1 MCLRLYL
8 DGDGNARRTHMSLFF
23 VLMRSEFDAILHF
36 PFCFKLRFC
45 LYDQINQQNHIL
57 GVLRPDVRLDNF
69 QRPRSDMNTS
79 IGLLK
84 FASLEIPK
92 QENNPYIREDTMF
105 IKTMI
110 DFSNIPDDVLSYA
123 FNLHPG
129 LTIQTQQAMIRQEI
143 ENQQQRVSNSS
154 TTRDS

>member
-1 MCLRLYL
+1 
-8 DGDGNARRTHMSLFF
+8 
-23 VLMRSEFDAILHF
+23 
-36 PFCFKLRFC
+36 
-45 LYDQINQQNHIL
+45 
-57 GVLRPDVRLDNF
+57 
-69 QRPRSDMNTS
+69 MNTPV
-79 IGLLK
+79 GLPK
-84 FASLEIPK
+84 FASLEIIK

-129 LTIQTQQAMIRQEI
+129 LTIQTQQAMIREKI